1 MAIRSLIKSTGSAA
15 GLRLAGALCGFLA
28 QLLLARTLSP
38 EELGTFFLLVAIAA
52 MLELIISG
60 GYDTLGLTKLT
71 SFRALGCEGLAQ
83 KFCASTFREMTWIG
97 LWVALI
103 LTSFLL
109 LAPINETTYSAI
121 SWALI
126 VAPAVALMNV
136 FRTQAMAARR
146 FFLAYGPEHYCRPA
160 LFLAS
165 LMAVVHWQGSP
176 NFLGVMVLFTSTAY
190 ICCGAQFFF
199 LFKTGTLVRASFFP
213 SRTPRP
219 IWRKQA
225 LTLLVTN
232 ILTFSTAELVILM
245 GGLFLPA
252 DDIALMGIC
261 LRMAV
266 LVGFVSQIGYQIVL
280 PDLAALQSFEQRS
293 AKNNLLMQANVLGL
307 VIPLFSIL
315 GIVLFGKQILG
326 LFGDTY
332 RSGYVLLILFTV
344 GQIVRTFFGLNAHL
358 LNFSGL
364 QIETAKASLLALICL
379 VIAAPVLT
387 SGFNLVGLSIA
398 VLLGDLV
405 WGLSLCVSARLKLYM
420 SGDLYG
426 LFRRMKDT

>member
-1 MAIRSLIKSTGSAA
+1 M
-15 GLRLAGALCGFLA
+15 
-28 QLLLARTLSP
+28 
-38 EELGTFFLLVAIAA
+38 
-52 MLELIISG
+52 
-60 GYDTLGLTKLT
+60 
-71 SFRALGCEGLAQ
+71 
-83 KFCASTFREMTWIG
+83 
-97 LWVALI
+97 
-103 LTSFLL
+103 
-109 LAPINETTYSAI
+109 
-121 SWALI
+121 
-126 VAPAVALMNV
+126 
-136 FRTQAMAARR
+136 
-146 FFLAYGPEHYCRPA
+146 
-160 LFLAS
+160 
-165 LMAVVHWQGSP
+165 
-176 NFLGVMVLFTSTAY
+176 
-190 ICCGAQFFF
+190 
-199 LFKTGTLVRASFFP
+199 
-213 SRTPRP
+213 
-219 IWRKQA
+219 
-225 LTLLVTN
+225 LVTN

-252 DDIALMGIC
+252 DDIALLGIC

-293 AKNNLLMQANVLGL
+293 AKNNLLLQANVLGL
-307 VIPLFSIL
+307 VIPLCSIL

-387 SGFNLVGLSIA
+387 TRFDLVGLSIA

-405 WGLSLCVSARLKLYM
+405 WGLSLCISARLNLYM

-426 LFRRMKDT
+426 LFRRMKDI